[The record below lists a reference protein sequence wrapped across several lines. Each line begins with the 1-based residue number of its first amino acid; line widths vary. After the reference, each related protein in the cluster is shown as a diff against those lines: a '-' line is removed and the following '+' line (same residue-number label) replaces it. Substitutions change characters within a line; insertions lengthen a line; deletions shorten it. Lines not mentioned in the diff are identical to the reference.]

1 LVGDVVYDVVLDAPL
16 YKVELRDSR
25 VNLDSVRVW
34 NLVLKLFGSAKRVK
48 QLFTVAIE
56 TRLVRAVDQERFAV
70 VGLVRQVLLLG
81 VVRDEPLKVS

>member
-81 VVRDEPLKVS
+81 VVRDEPLEVS

>member
-16 YKVELRDSR
+16 YKVELCDSR

-48 QLFTVAIE
+48 QLFTVTIE
-56 TRLVRAVDQERFAV
+56 TRLVRTVDQERFAV
-70 VGLVRQVLLLG
+70 ASLVRQVLLLG
-81 VVRDEPLKVS
+81 VIGDEPLKVS